1 MTRKELAA
9 KYGANDADI
18 AKVKAAMTKYGLEV
32 IGESQASRSVQVA
45 GPIKVLE
52 DVFKVK
58 LFEYAHERGDYRGR
72 SGMLQIP
79 MELDGIVTAVYGLD
93 NRRMHRR
100 LGRPRPTAPHAQLT
114 TTNPNDNGYFPELL
128 AEAYGFPPGDGAGQ
142 VIGILEFGGGLR
154 RRDLQQFCNMW
165 ECLCRRLRWSAWT
178 ILPKTPTT

>member
-1 MTRKELAA
+1 MSATHAPIPGSRRRLLPGSKMKGHCNPNERVELTLKLRRKAPLPALPARPAAPMTRKELAA
-9 KYGANDADI
+9 KYGANDTDI
-18 AKVKAAMTKYGLEV
+18 ANVRAAMTKYGLEV

-100 LGRPRPTAPHAQLT
+100 LG
-114 TTNPNDNGYFPELL
+114 
-128 AEAYGFPPGDGAGQ
+128 
-142 VIGILEFGGGLR
+142 
-154 RRDLQQFCNMW
+154 
-165 ECLCRRLRWSAWT
+165 
-178 ILPKTPTT
+178 